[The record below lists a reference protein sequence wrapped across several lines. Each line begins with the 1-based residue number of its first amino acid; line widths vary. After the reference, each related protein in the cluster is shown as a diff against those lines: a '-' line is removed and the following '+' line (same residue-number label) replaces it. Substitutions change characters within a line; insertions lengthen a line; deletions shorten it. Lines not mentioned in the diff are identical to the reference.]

1 MKTLTIDRSKWRTGG
16 DDFIEPQKDLG
27 RTMLLNDKGQMCCLG
42 FYSKQLG
49 GLSDEEIL
57 NIDAPST
64 LAERCGYGRMNGD
77 MLRLVK
83 NDFCGEFKTEN
94 TSFAEEAIAINDN
107 ERIENDVREI
117 EIIQHF
123 KRIGVDVVFTGEYK

>member
-49 GLSDEEIL
+49 GLSDDEIL
-57 NIDAPST
+57 NLEEPRT
-64 LAERCGYGRMNGD
+64 LAERCGYDRMNDD
-77 MLRLVK
+77 MMRLVK
-83 NDFCGEFKTEN
+83 KGYEFGPEH
-94 TSFAEEAIAINDN
+94 TSFTIEAITINDN

>member
-16 DDFIEPQKDLG
+16 DDLIEPRETMMA
-27 RTMLLNDKGQMCCLG
+27 RTMLLNEKGQMCCLG

-57 NIDAPST
+57 NIDAPNT
-64 LAERCGYGRMNGD
+64 LAERCGYDRMNDD
-77 MLRLVK
+77 MMRLVK
-83 NDFCGEFKTEN
+83 KGYEFGVEH
-94 TSFAEEAIAINDN
+94 TSFTIEAITINDN
-107 ERIENDVREI
+107 ERIENDEREE

-123 KRIGVDVVFTGEYK
+123 KRIDVDVVFTGEYK